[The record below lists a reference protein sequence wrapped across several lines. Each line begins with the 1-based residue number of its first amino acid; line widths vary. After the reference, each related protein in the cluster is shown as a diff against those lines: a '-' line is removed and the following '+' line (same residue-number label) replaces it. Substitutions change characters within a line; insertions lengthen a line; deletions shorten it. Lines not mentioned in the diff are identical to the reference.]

1 MIVCTDLAYRNIAI
15 PELCV
20 PSGHTCV
27 IGPNGSGKSTLL
39 SLFAGIETPG
49 RGRICIDGTTPRKTD
64 VGWVGEFPEDN
75 LIFRT
80 VQDEIASALRFRHLP
95 HDELEPRIEQA
106 LRDIDREDL
115 KSARCKELSGGEKAL
130 VALAAAIAVRPK
142 VLVLDEI
149 DSHLDR
155 ETAEHVQRILPSF
168 SCVHILQSTQNMD
181 TASHADHLIYL
192 EEGKA
197 RHFGSPEDIFSDL
210 EDTPFYPTLWRF
222 ASCSSHLKR

>member
-1 MIVCTDLAYRNIAI
+1 MIVCTGLVFRTLAIR
-15 PELCV
+15 ELSV

-39 SLFAGIETPG
+39 SLFAGIETPEQG
-49 RGRICIDGTTPRKTD
+49 GITINGKTPRKTD

-80 VQDEIASALRFRHLP
+80 VQDEIASALRFHHLP
-95 HDELEPRIEQA
+95 NDNLEPGIITA

-115 KSARCKELSGGEKAL
+115 RYARCRELSGGEKAL
-130 VALAAAIAVRPK
+130 IALAAAIALRPG
-142 VLVLDEI
+142 VLILDEI

-155 ETAEHVQRILPSF
+155 YTAEHVQRILPSF
-168 SCVHILQSTQNMD
+168 SCTHILQSTQNMD
-181 TASHADHLIYL
+181 TASQADHLIYL
-192 EEGKA
+192 EEGTV
-197 RHFGSPEDIFSDL
+197 RYSGPPDEIFPEL

-222 ASCSSHLKR
+222 ARCTSHLTK

>member
-1 MIVCTDLAYRNIAI
+1 MIVCTGLAFRTIAI
-15 PELCV
+15 RDLSI

-39 SLFAGIETPG
+39 SLLAGIEMPEQ
-49 RGRICIDGTTPRKTD
+49 GRITIDGETPRRTD

-80 VQDEIASALRFRHLP
+80 VRNEIASALRFRHLP
-95 HDELEPRIEQA
+95 DEELEPRIGQA
-106 LRDIDREDL
+106 LRDIGCEYLLD
-115 KSARCKELSGGEKAL
+115 ARCKELSGGEKAL
-130 VALAAAIAVRPK
+130 VVLAAALAIRPK

-155 ETAEHVQRILPSF
+155 STAEDVQQILPSL
-168 SCVHILQSTQNMD
+168 SCMHVLQSTQNMD
-181 TASHADHLIYL
+181 TAAGADNLIYL
-192 EEGKA
+192 EEGQV
-197 RHFGSPEDIFSDL
+197 RYFGSPEDIFPNL

-222 ASCSSHLKR
+222 AAWSSHLKR

>member
-1 MIVCTDLAYRNIAI
+1 MIVCSDLAFRSVAI
-15 PELCV
+15 PDLCI

-39 SLFAGIETPG
+39 SLFAGIETPEQ
-49 RGRICIDGTTPRKTD
+49 GRICIDETTPRKTD

-80 VQDEIASALRFRHLP
+80 VHDEIASALRFRHLP
-95 HDELEPRIEQA
+95 HEELEPRVEQA
-106 LRDIDREDL
+106 LRDIDRVDL
-115 KSARCKELSGGEKAL
+115 KNARCKELSGGEKAL

-155 ETAEHVQRILPSF
+155 ATAEHVQRILPSF
-168 SCVHILQSTQNMD
+168 SCAHILQSTQNMD

-192 EEGKA
+192 EEGKV

-210 EDTPFYPTLWRF
+210 EDTQFYPTLWRF
-222 ASCSSHLKR
+222 ASCISHLKR